1 MQLSTPIRLAL
12 ALVAAVASVAGGS
25 QPAEV
30 SVAADSE
37 ASAAAPHAFVD
48 ELAVDLVD
56 VDGAATARTTQ
67 LAAQADQIA
76 KAAADLEAA
85 KQAAAAAKTAAAAKA
100 AAAKTVAT
108 SAPVVVDPG
117 SARDIARQMMLSMY
131 GWGDDQF
138 TCFDKIITQESGW
151 NVSATNKSSGAY
163 GIPQALPGSKM
174 ATAGADWQTNPA
186 TQIKW
191 ALGYVQGRYST
202 PCGAWSFKSAHGWY

>member
-1 MQLSTPIRLAL
+1 MSYPIRLAL
-12 ALVAAVASVAGGS
+12 AVVAAVASVTGGAA
-25 QPAEV
+25 PAPV
-30 SVAADSE
+30 PAAADIQVP
-37 ASAAAPHAFVD
+37 AVTLAHATVEDF
-48 ELAVDLVD
+48 AVDLVD

-67 LAAQADQIA
+67 LAAQADQIS
-76 KAAADLEAA
+76 KAAADLQAA
-85 KQAAAAAKTAAAAKA
+85 KQAQAAAAAKTATASKSAVTSTPAV
-100 AAAKTVAT
+100 VA
-108 SAPVVVDPG
+108 PG
-117 SARDIARQMMLSMY
+117 SARDIARQMMLSIY

-151 NVSATNKSSGAY
+151 NVSATNRSSGAY

>member
-1 MQLSTPIRLAL
+1 MSYPIRLAV
-12 ALVAAVASVAGGS
+12 AVVAAVASMAGGS
-25 QPAEV
+25 APDPMPAATDV
-30 SVAADSE
+30 RVPAVTLAHAA
-37 ASAAAPHAFVD
+37 VD
-48 ELAVDLVD
+48 DFAVDLVD
-56 VDGAATARTTQ
+56 VDGAATARATQ
-67 LAAQADQIA
+67 LSAQADQIS
-76 KAAADLEAA
+76 KAAADLQAA
-85 KQAAAAAKTAAAAKA
+85 KQAQAAAAAKTAAASKSA
-100 AAAKTVAT
+100 VT
-108 SAPVVVDPG
+108 STPVVVVAPG

-151 NVSATNKSSGAY
+151 NVSATNRSSGAY

-202 PCGAWSFKSAHGWY
+202 ACGAWSFKSAHGWY

>member
-1 MQLSTPIRLAL
+1 MSYPIRLAV
-12 ALVAAVASVAGGS
+12 AVVAAVASVAGGS
-25 QPAEV
+25 APDPMPAATDV
-30 SVAADSE
+30 QVPAVALAH
-37 ASAAAPHAFVD
+37 AAVD
-48 ELAVDLVD
+48 DFAVDLVD

-67 LAAQADQIA
+67 LSAQADQIS
-76 KAAADLEAA
+76 KAAADLQAA
-85 KQAAAAAKTAAAAKA
+85 KQAQAAAAAKTAAASKSA
-100 AAAKTVAT
+100 VT
-108 SAPVVVDPG
+108 STPVVVVAPG

-151 NVSATNKSSGAY
+151 NVSATNRSSGAY

-202 PCGAWSFKSAHGWY
+202 ACGAWSFKSAHGWY